1 MPCYCSCKERK
12 NSKEHQIQYRTKS
25 HPISETVTSHACELK
40 RLEMRVIKIVY
51 FSSQEIEVAVSYI
64 LVVK

>member
-12 NSKEHQIQYRTKS
+12 KSNEHQIQYRTKS
-25 HPISETVTSHACELK
+25 HPISETATSHVCELK
-40 RLEMRVIKIVY
+40 RLEMRVIKIVH
-51 FSSQEIEVAVSYI
+51 FSSEENEVVVSYI